1 MPTPETYSTTPGRVL
16 VFDVGGMT
24 CASCAARVERT
35 LQRQPGVAAAGV
47 NFATGRATV
56 ELDGSAPAPERDLV
70 AAVDRVGYRLDPLPS
85 GDPLV
90 PSEQV
95 EEQAAWLR
103 RLVVAWPLAIAT
115 LVLSMV
121 WPHASWARYA
131 TAALATPVIFG
142 AGWPFIRSAVVRA
155 RARTANMDTLIAL
168 GTVSAFVFSTFELLA
183 QPGGGHDQGAAA
195 FGGHLHYDTAALIV
209 AFLLLG
215 RFIEARVKGSASGA
229 LRALLELGAKEAC
242 LVEPRGAPQGAGSKP
257 RGAPQGAGSKNA
269 AERMVPVESVRVGD
283 LLRVRP
289 GEKVPVDGVVVA
301 GSSAVD
307 ESMLT
312 GESVPVDK
320 APGDPVVGA
329 TVNQQGVL
337 TIEARAVGADTALA
351 GIVRLVEAAQASK
364 APIQRLADRI
374 AAVFVPVVLAL
385 AGLTF
390 LGWWAVGGDAGMGVL
405 AAVAVLIVACPCALG
420 LATPMAIM
428 VGTGRGANLGVLIK
442 GGEVLERSRVVDTIV
457 MDKTGTLTTGRLLL
471 TDVVPAPGVTGADL
485 LRLVA
490 AAEGGSEHPVG
501 QALAAAGSAQG
512 GDAVPQPS
520 VERFEAVAGLGV
532 VAEVGGTRVAVG
544 RPALL
549 DREGLEVSA
558 ELAGQ
563 AARLEAG
570 GRTVVFAGWDGAAR
584 GLLAVA
590 DTLKPGAPGAVA
602 ALQSMGI
609 EVVMVTGDN
618 EATARAIAGQVGIDR
633 VLAGVLPSGKAAEI
647 ARLQGEGRIVAMVG
661 DGVNDAPALV
671 QANLGIAI
679 GTGTDV
685 AIEASDITLLS
696 PDLGGVAT
704 ALQLSRR
711 TYATILQNLGW
722 AFGYN
727 LAAIPLAAFGLLNPV
742 IAGAAMGFSSVS
754 VVANSLRLS
763 RFLKVHAGPGH
774 LPRMRSPARARAKLR
789 RGIALAWV
797 TPILLLGAAALATT
811 ALHRLP
817 AVSRT
822 IDVAMT
828 DDAYGPSTMA
838 VATGQTVRFVFRNE
852 GTVVHQAL
860 IGDATLQAEDDA
872 GMRTGMAG
880 MAHAPSGPPMV
891 SVAPGARGELVYTFT
906 RPGTVLIGCHE
917 PGHYA
922 LGMRAVITVS

>member
-1 MPTPETYSTTPGRVL
+1 MPAPETHRTGPGRVL

-56 ELDGSAPAPERDLV
+56 ELDGSAPAPEGDLI
-70 AAVDRVGYRLDPLPS
+70 AAVGRVGYRLDPLPGGS
-85 GDPLV
+85 PRAA
-90 PSEQV
+90 SEQA

-121 WPHASWARYA
+121 WPHATWARYA
-131 TAALATPVIFG
+131 TAGLATPIIFW

-168 GTVSAFVFSTFELLA
+168 GTVAAFVFSTFELLW
-183 QPGGGHDQGAAA
+183 GGHHLGARS
-195 FGGHLHYDTAALIV
+195 FGDHLHYDTAALIV

-242 LVEPRGAPQGAGSKP
+242 LVERGG
-257 RGAPQGAGSKNA
+257 
-269 AERMVPVESVRVGD
+269 ERMVAVESVRVGD

-351 GIVRLVEAAQASK
+351 GIVRLVEQAQASK

-390 LGWWAVGGDAGMGVL
+390 LGWWAIGGDAGMGVL
-405 AAVAVLIVACPCALG
+405 SAVAVLIVACPCALG

-442 GGEVLERSRVVDTIV
+442 GGEVLERSRVVDTMV
-457 MDKTGTLTTGRLLL
+457 MDKTGTLTTGRLVL
-471 TDVVPAPGVTGADL
+471 TDIVPAPGVARADL

-490 AAEGGSEHPVG
+490 AAEVGSEHPVG
-501 QALAAAGSAQG
+501 QALAAAGSARG
-512 GDAVPQPS
+512 SDAAPEAL
-520 VERFEAVAGLGV
+520 VEHFEGVAGLGV
-532 VAEVGGTRVAVG
+532 VAEVDGTRVAVG

-549 DREGLEVSA
+549 GREGLEIPV
-558 ELAGQ
+558 ELAAQ

-570 GRTVVFAGWDGAAR
+570 GRTVVFAGWDGTAR

-590 DTLKPGAPGAVA
+590 DTLKPGAAGAVA

-722 AFGYN
+722 ASGYN

-742 IAGAAMGFSSVS
+742 IASAAMGFSSVS

-774 LPRMRSPARARAKLR
+774 RPRMRSPARARAKLR

-797 TPILLLGAAALATT
+797 TPILLLGGTALATA
-811 ALHRLP
+811 ALDRTP

-852 GTVVHQAL
+852 GTVVHEAL
-860 IGDATLQAEDDA
+860 IGDATLQAEHDA
-872 GMRTGMAG
+872 GMGTGA
-880 MAHAPSGPPMV
+880 AHAPGGLPMV
-891 SVAPGARGELVYTFT
+891 AVAPGASGELVYTFT

>member
-1 MPTPETYSTTPGRVL
+1 MSDVAAPERHAADPGRVL

-35 LQRQPGVAAAGV
+35 LQRQPGVAGAGV

-56 ELDGSAPAPERDLV
+56 ELDASAPAPERDLIG
-70 AAVDRVGYRLDPLPS
+70 AVGRVGYRLHPLS
-85 GDPLV
+85 GGDPHGG
-90 PSEQV
+90 PEQAA
-95 EEQAAWLR
+95 EQAAWLR
-103 RLVVAWPLAIAT
+103 RLLVAWPLAAAT
-115 LVLSMV
+115 LILSMG
-121 WPHASWARYA
+121 WPHATWARYA
-131 TAALATPVIFG
+131 TAVLTTPVVFW

-168 GTVSAFVFSTFELLA
+168 GTVSAFAFSTFELL
-183 QPGGGHDQGAAA
+183 GSGAAHDHGAGA

-242 LVEPRGAPQGAGSKP
+242 LVEPRG
-257 RGAPQGAGSKNA
+257 
-269 AERMVPVESVRVGD
+269 ERMVPVESVRVSD
-283 LLRVRP
+283 VLRVRP
-289 GEKVPVDGVVVA
+289 GEKVPVDGVVV
-301 GSSAVD
+301 GGVSAVD

-320 APGDPVVGA
+320 EPGDHVVGA

-337 TIEARAVGADTALA
+337 TVEAGAVGADTALA
-351 GIVRLVEAAQASK
+351 GIVRLVEQAQASK

-374 AAVFVPVVLAL
+374 AAVFVPIVLAL

-390 LGWWAVGGDAGMGVL
+390 LGWWAFGADAGKGIL

-442 GGEVLERSRVVDTIV
+442 GGEVLERSRVVDTMV
-457 MDKTGTLTTGRLLL
+457 MDKTGTLTTGRLVL
-471 TDVVPAPGVTGADL
+471 TDVVPTPGVTGADL
-485 LRLVA
+485 LALVA
-490 AAEGGSEHPVG
+490 AAEAGSEHPVG
-501 QALAAAGSAQG
+501 QALAAAGTW
-512 GDAVPQPS
+512 DAMSGAP
-520 VERFEAVAGLGV
+520 VEHFEAVAGLGV
-532 VAEVGGTRVAVG
+532 VAEVGGVRVAVG
-544 RPALL
+544 RPVLL
-549 DREGLEVSA
+549 GREGLDVPVALAA
-558 ELAGQ
+558 EAN
-563 AARLEAG
+563 RLEAG

-590 DTLKPGAPGAVA
+590 DTLKLAAPGAVA
-602 ALQSMGI
+602 SLRAMGV
-609 EVVMVTGDN
+609 EVLMVTGDN

-647 ARLQGEGRIVAMVG
+647 ARLQGEGRVVAMVG

-671 QANLGIAI
+671 QADLGIAI

-696 PDLGGVAT
+696 PDLNGVAT

-742 IAGAAMGFSSVS
+742 VAGAAMGFSSVS

-763 RFLKVHAGPGH
+763 RFLKAHSGPGRR
-774 LPRMRSPARARAKLR
+774 PQMRSPARARAKLR
-789 RGIALAWV
+789 RGVAVAWV
-797 TPILLLGAAALATT
+797 TPMVLLGGTVLATA
-811 ALHRLP
+811 ALHRPP

-828 DDAYGPSTMA
+828 DDAYGPSAMA
-838 VATGQTVRFVFRNE
+838 VATGQTVRFVFRND
-852 GTVVHQAL
+852 GTVVHEAL
-860 IGDATLQAEDDA
+860 IGDATVQAQHDA
-872 GMRTGMAG
+872 MANMSHHDG
-880 MAHAPSGPPMV
+880 LPV
-891 SVAPGARGELVYTFT
+891 IDVAPGASGELVYTFT
-906 RPGTVLIGCHE
+906 RPGTVLIGCHQ

>member
-1 MPTPETYSTTPGRVL
+1 VSHVAPPEPQAADPGRVL
-16 VFDVGGMT
+16 VFDVAGMT

-35 LQRQPGVAAAGV
+35 LQRQPGVAGAGV

-56 ELDGSAPAPERDLV
+56 ELDPSGPAPERDLIG
-70 AAVDRVGYRLDPLPS
+70 AVGRVGYRLNPLS
-85 GDPLV
+85 EGV
-90 PSEQV
+90 PHGRPEHAA
-95 EEQAAWLR
+95 EQAAWLR
-103 RLVVAWPLAIAT
+103 RLLVAWPLAAAALI
-115 LVLSMV
+115 LSMG
-121 WPHASWARYA
+121 WPHATWARYA
-131 TAALATPVIFG
+131 TAVLTTPVVFW

-168 GTVSAFVFSTFELLA
+168 GTVSAFVFSTFELLT
-183 QPGGGHDQGAAA
+183 QRGGQGHGAGA

-215 RFIEARVKGSASGA
+215 RFIEARVKGSASEA

-242 LVEPRGAPQGAGSKP
+242 LVEPRGAPQGAGSTK
-257 RGAPQGAGSKNA
+257 GG
-269 AERMVPVESVRVGD
+269 ERMVPVESVRVGD
-283 LLRVRP
+283 VLRVRP
-289 GEKVPVDGVVVA
+289 GEKIPVDGVVV
-301 GSSAVD
+301 GGVSAVD

-320 APGDPVVGA
+320 APGDHVVGA

-337 TIEARAVGADTALA
+337 TVEAGAVGADTALA
-351 GIVRLVEAAQASK
+351 GIVRLVEQAQASK

-374 AAVFVPVVLAL
+374 AAVFVPIVLAL
-385 AGLTF
+385 AGITF
-390 LGWWAVGGDAGMGVL
+390 LGWWAFGADAGKGIL

-457 MDKTGTLTTGRLLL
+457 MDKTGTLTTGRLVL

-485 LRLVA
+485 LALVG
-490 AAEGGSEHPVG
+490 AAEAGSEHPVG
-501 QALAAAGSAQG
+501 QALAAAGIWDVGTGA
-512 GDAVPQPS
+512 P
-520 VERFEAVAGLGV
+520 VEHFEAIPGLGV
-532 VAEVGGTRVAVG
+532 VAEVGGVRVAVG
-544 RPALL
+544 RPVLL
-549 DREGLEVSA
+549 EREGLDVPV
-558 ELAGQ
+558 ELAAE

-584 GLLAVA
+584 GLLGVA
-590 DTLKPGAPGAVA
+590 DTLKPAAPGAVA
-602 ALQSMGI
+602 SLRAMGI
-609 EVVMVTGDN
+609 DVLMVTGDN
-618 EATARAIAGQVGIDR
+618 VATARAIAGQVGIDR

-647 ARLQGEGRIVAMVG
+647 ARLQDEGRVVAMVG

-671 QANLGIAI
+671 QADLGIAI

-696 PDLGGVAT
+696 PDLNGVPT

-742 IAGAAMGFSSVS
+742 VAGAAMGFSSVS

-763 RFLKVHAGPGH
+763 RFLKAHSGPGRR
-774 LPRMRSPARARAKLR
+774 PQMRSPARARAKLR
-789 RGIALAWV
+789 RGVAVAWV
-797 TPILLLGAAALATT
+797 TPMVLLGGTVLASA
-811 ALHRLP
+811 ALHRPP

-828 DDAYGPSTMA
+828 DDAYGPSAMA
-838 VATGQTVRFVFRNE
+838 VATGQTVRFVFRND
-852 GTVVHQAL
+852 GTVVHEAL
-860 IGDATLQAEDDA
+860 IGDATLQTQHDA
-872 GMRTGMAG
+872 MANMSHHDG
-880 MAHAPSGPPMV
+880 LPV
-891 SVAPGARGELVYTFT
+891 INVAPGATGELVYTFT
-906 RPGTVLIGCHE
+906 RPGTVLIGCHQ

>member
-1 MPTPETYSTTPGRVL
+1 
-16 VFDVGGMT
+16 MT

-35 LQRQPGVAAAGV
+35 LQRQPGVAGAGV

-56 ELDGSAPAPERDLV
+56 ELDASAPAPERDLIG
-70 AAVDRVGYRLDPLPS
+70 AVGRVGYRLDPLAGGPR
-85 GDPLV
+85 GGGAEHV
-90 PSEQV
+90 A
-95 EEQAAWLR
+95 EQAAWLR
-103 RLVVAWPLAIAT
+103 RLFVAWPLAAAT
-115 LVLSMV
+115 LILSMG
-121 WPHASWARYA
+121 WPHATWARYA
-131 TAALATPVIFG
+131 TAALTTPVVFW

-168 GTVSAFVFSTFELLA
+168 GTVSAFTFSTFELLA
-183 QPGGGHDQGAAA
+183 PGGGGQDHGMGA

-242 LVEPRGAPQGAGSKP
+242 LVQGTV
-257 RGAPQGAGSKNA
+257 
-269 AERMVPVESVRVGD
+269 ERMVPVESVRVGD
-283 LLRVRP
+283 VLRVRP

-301 GSSAVD
+301 GVSAVD

-320 APGDPVVGA
+320 APGDHVVGA

-337 TIEARAVGADTALA
+337 TVEAGAVGGDTALA
-351 GIVRLVEAAQASK
+351 GIVRLVEQAQASK

-374 AAVFVPVVLAL
+374 AAVFVPIVLAL

-390 LGWWAVGGDAGMGVL
+390 LGWWAFGVDAGKGVL

-442 GGEVLERSRVVDTIV
+442 GGEVLERSRVVDTMV
-457 MDKTGTLTTGRLLL
+457 MDKTGTLTTGRLVL

-485 LRLVA
+485 LALVA
-490 AAEGGSEHPVG
+490 AAEAGSEHPVG
-501 QALAAAGSAQG
+501 QALAAAGTW
-512 GDAVPQPS
+512 DAVTEAT
-520 VERFEAVAGLGV
+520 VEHFEAIPGLGV
-532 VAEVGGTRVAVG
+532 VAEVGGVRVAVG
-544 RPALL
+544 RPVLL
-549 DREGLEVSA
+549 GREGFDVPV
-558 ELAGQ
+558 ELAAE

-590 DTLKPGAPGAVA
+590 DTLKPAAPGAVA
-602 ALQSMGI
+602 ALRAMGI
-609 EVVMVTGDN
+609 EVLMVTGDN
-618 EATARAIAGQVGIDR
+618 EATARAIAGQVGVDR

-647 ARLQGEGRIVAMVG
+647 ARLQGEGRVVAMVG

-671 QANLGIAI
+671 QADLGIAI

-696 PDLGGVAT
+696 PDLNGVAT

-727 LAAIPLAAFGLLNPV
+727 LAAIPLAAFGFLNPV
-742 IAGAAMGFSSVS
+742 VAGAAMGFSSVS

-763 RFLKVHAGPGH
+763 RFLKAHSGPGRR
-774 LPRMRSPARARAKLR
+774 PQMRSPARARARLR
-789 RGIALAWV
+789 RGVAVAWV
-797 TPILLLGAAALATT
+797 TPMVLLGGTVLATA
-811 ALHRLP
+811 ALHRPP

-828 DDAYGPSTMA
+828 DDAYGPSAMA
-838 VATGQTVRFVFRNE
+838 VATGQTVRFVFRND
-852 GTVVHQAL
+852 GAVVHEAL
-860 IGDATLQAEDDA
+860 IGDATVQARHDA
-872 GMRTGMAG
+872 MANMSHHDG
-880 MAHAPSGPPMV
+880 LPV
-891 SVAPGARGELVYTFT
+891 IDVAPGATGELVYTFT
-906 RPGTVLIGCHE
+906 RPGTVLIGCHQ

>member
-1 MPTPETYSTTPGRVL
+1 MSDVAAPERHSADPGRVL

-35 LQRQPGVAAAGV
+35 LQRQPGVAGAGV

-56 ELDGSAPAPERDLV
+56 ELDASAPAPERDLIG
-70 AAVDRVGYRLDPLPS
+70 AVGRVGYRLDPLP
-85 GDPLV
+85 GGPRGGGA
-90 PSEQV
+90 EQAA
-95 EEQAAWLR
+95 EQAAWLR
-103 RLVVAWPLAIAT
+103 RLLVAWPLAAAALI
-115 LVLSMV
+115 LSMG
-121 WPHASWARYA
+121 WPHATWARYA
-131 TAALATPVIFG
+131 TAVLTTPVVFW

-155 RARTANMDTLIAL
+155 RARTATKDTHNAH
-168 GTVSAFVFSTFELLA
+168 GTVSAFAFSTFELLGSGA
-183 QPGGGHDQGAAA
+183 GHDQGAGA

-242 LVEPRGAPQGAGSKP
+242 LVEPRG
-257 RGAPQGAGSKNA
+257 
-269 AERMVPVESVRVGD
+269 ERMVPVESVRVGD
-283 LLRVRP
+283 VLRVRP
-289 GEKVPVDGVVVA
+289 GEKVPVDGVVV
-301 GSSAVD
+301 GGVSAVD

-320 APGDPVVGA
+320 APGDHVVGA

-337 TIEARAVGADTALA
+337 TVEAGAVGADTALA
-351 GIVRLVEAAQASK
+351 GIVRLVEQAQASK

-374 AAVFVPVVLAL
+374 AAVFVPIVLAL

-390 LGWWAVGGDAGMGVL
+390 LGWWAFGADAGKGIL

-442 GGEVLERSRVVDTIV
+442 GGEVLERSRVVDTMV
-457 MDKTGTLTTGRLLL
+457 MDKTGTLTTGRLVL

-485 LRLVA
+485 LALVA
-490 AAEGGSEHPVG
+490 AAEAGSEHPVG
-501 QALAAAGSAQG
+501 QALAAAGTWDVMSGAT
-512 GDAVPQPS
+512 
-520 VERFEAVAGLGV
+520 VEHFEAVAGLGV
-532 VAEVGGTRVAVG
+532 VAEVGGVRVAVG
-544 RPALL
+544 RPVLL
-549 DREGLEVSA
+549 GREGFDVPVDIAA
-558 ELAGQ
+558 E

-590 DTLKPGAPGAVA
+590 DTLKPAAPGAVA
-602 ALQSMGI
+602 SLRAMGV
-609 EVVMVTGDN
+609 EVLMVTGDN

-647 ARLQGEGRIVAMVG
+647 ARLQGEGRVVAMVG

-671 QANLGIAI
+671 QADLGIAI

-696 PDLGGVAT
+696 PDLNGVAT

-727 LAAIPLAAFGLLNPV
+727 LAAIPLAAFGLLTPV
-742 IAGAAMGFSSVS
+742 VAGAAMGFSSVS

-763 RFLKVHAGPGH
+763 RFLKAHAGPGRR
-774 LPRMRSPARARAKLR
+774 PQMRSPARARAKLR
-789 RGIALAWV
+789 RGVAVAWV
-797 TPILLLGAAALATT
+797 TPMVLLGGTVLATA
-811 ALHRLP
+811 ALHRPP

-828 DDAYGPSTMA
+828 DDAYGPSAMA
-838 VATGQTVRFVFRNE
+838 VATGQTVRFVFRND
-852 GTVVHQAL
+852 GAVVHEAL
-860 IGDATLQAEDDA
+860 IGDATVQAQHDA
-872 GMRTGMAG
+872 MATMG
-880 MAHAPSGPPMV
+880 HHDGLPV
-891 SVAPGARGELVYTFT
+891 IDVAPGATGELVYTFT
-906 RPGTVLIGCHE
+906 RPGTVLIGCHQ